1 MGVSIEGLCEAAAQ
15 QHFASHFNVQ
25 MHRLKEFLAKQL
37 LKMGSRDRERAS
49 CPSLQDCWSRAKT
62 ALAFHPD
69 TEVLP
74 NVSATANWFILA
86 FSHFLLLW
94 MRTTVRLMHRK
105 LLMIPVKP
113 LEGCGRIGYPARG
126 KTGAM
131 ALDTT
136 MIIQLQPILEIYS
149 FLALLLSLQMNCFWL
164 ENDFFFLSYFHLKWW
179 SNRKCPLE

>member
-1 MGVSIEGLCEAAAQ
+1 MNSQASTLIGWMSSNLITSCCFSYGCFHRRTLWGSSTATLCIPFQCTNAP
-15 QHFASHFNVQ
+15 F
-25 MHRLKEFLAKQL
+25 KGGFLQNNYWKWV
-37 LKMGSRDRERAS
+37 RETERAS
-49 CPSLQDCWSRAKT
+49 CPSLQDHWSRAKT

-94 MRTTVRLMHRK
+94 MRTTVRLTHRK

-113 LEGCGRIGYPARG
+113 LERCGRIGYPARG

-131 ALDTT
+131 AWDTT
-136 MIIQLQPILEIYS
+136 MIIQL
-149 FLALLLSLQMNCFWL
+149 
-164 ENDFFFLSYFHLKWW
+164 
-179 SNRKCPLE
+179 